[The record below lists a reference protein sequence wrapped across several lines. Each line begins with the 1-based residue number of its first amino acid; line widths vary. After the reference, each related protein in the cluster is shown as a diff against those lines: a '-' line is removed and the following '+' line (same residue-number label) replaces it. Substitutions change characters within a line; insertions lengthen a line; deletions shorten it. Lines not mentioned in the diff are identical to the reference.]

1 MSFSFNE
8 LKRNS
13 SSSFE
18 KLNSE
23 LSKLNSGSQQNSNK
37 DERLWSCQLDKAG
50 NGYAIIRFLPA
61 PAGEDVPFVRL
72 WSHGFKGPGGWY
84 IENSL
89 TTLGQQDPVAEMNTA
104 LWNQGE
110 GSEGRKRVT
119 GQGRDNPGTKRQLSY
134 YSNIYVV
141 SDPANPENEGKVF
154 LFKYGKKIF
163 DKLNDMMNPTFPGE
177 VPVNPFDFWAGAN
190 FVLKIRRVDGYAN
203 FDKSEFEKPAP
214 LADDDKLE
222 AIWKSQYSLQEIVSQ
237 KNFKSYED
245 LQKRLDRALGAPQ
258 QRAAA
263 PRQVVE
269 DEATP
274 PWDAAPAPQFK
285 AAEPRPAPTTTVD
298 DDDEDMAFFKSLAE
312 DD

>member
-13 SSSFE
+13 SDSFD
-18 KLNSE
+18 KLNQE
-23 LSKLNSGSQQNSNK
+23 LTKLNTNQQGGAPGK

-72 WSHGFKGPGGWY
+72 FSHGFKGPGGAWY
-84 IENSL
+84 IENCLS
-89 TTLGQQDPVAEMNTA
+89 TLSAPDPVMEMNNI
-104 LWNQGE
+104 LWNEGE

-119 GQGRDNPGTKRQLSY
+119 GSGRDNPGTKRQLSY

-163 DKLNDMMNPTFPGE
+163 DKLNDMMSPTFPGE
-177 VPVNPFDFWAGAN
+177 TPVNPFNLWEGAN

-214 LADDDKLE
+214 LADDDKME
-222 AIWKSQYSLQEIVSQ
+222 AIWKSQHSLQEIVSPS
-237 KNFKSYED
+237 NFKSYDE
-245 LQKRLDRALGAPQ
+245 LKEKLDRVLSNAPAR
-258 QRAAA
+258 QRKVTEESNDA
-263 PRQVVE
+263 P
-269 DEATP
+269 
-274 PWDAAPAPQFK
+274 WSAPAPQFK
-285 AAEPRPAPTTTVD
+285 AAEPRPAPVATVD
-298 DDDEDMAFFKSLAE
+298 DDDEDMAFFKSLA

>member
-13 SSSFE
+13 SDSFD
-18 KLNSE
+18 KLNQE
-23 LSKLNSGSQQNSNK
+23 LTKLNTNQQGGAPGK

-61 PAGEDVPFVRL
+61 PSGEDVPFVRL
-72 WSHGFKGPGGWY
+72 FSHGFKGPGGAWY
-84 IENSL
+84 IENCLS
-89 TTLGQQDPVAEMNTA
+89 TLSAPDPVMEMNNI
-104 LWNQGE
+104 LWNEGE

-119 GQGRDNPGTKRQLSY
+119 GSGRDNPGTKRQLSY

-163 DKLNDMMNPTFPGE
+163 DKLNDMMSPTFPGE
-177 VPVNPFDFWAGAN
+177 TPVNPFNLWEGAN

-214 LADDDKLE
+214 LADDDKME
-222 AIWKSQYSLQEIVSQ
+222 AIWKSQYSLQEIVSPS
-237 KNFKSYED
+237 NFKTYDE
-245 LQKRLDRALGAPQ
+245 LKEKLDRVLSNAPAR
-258 QRAAA
+258 QRKVTEESNDA
-263 PRQVVE
+263 P
-269 DEATP
+269 
-274 PWDAAPAPQFK
+274 WAAPAPQFK
-285 AAEPRPAPTTTVD
+285 AAEPRPAPVATVD
-298 DDDEDMAFFKSLAE
+298 DDDEDMAFFKSLA

>member
-8 LKRNS
+8 LKRDS
-13 SSSFE
+13 ATSFD
-18 KLNSE
+18 KLTSE
-23 LSKLNSGSQQNSNK
+23 LSKLNSGQQQQGGR

-61 PAGEDVPFVRL
+61 PGGEDVPFVRL
-72 WSHGFKGPGGWY
+72 FTHGFKGPGGWY
-84 IENSL
+84 IENCLS
-89 TTLGQQDPVAEMNTA
+89 TVNTPDPVMEMNNA

-134 YSNIYVV
+134 FSNVYVV

-154 LFKYGKKIF
+154 LFKYGKKIY

-190 FVLKIRRVDGYAN
+190 FALKIRRVDGYAN

-222 AIWKSQYSLQEIVSQ
+222 AIWKSQYSLQDLVSQ
-237 KNFKSYED
+237 KNFKTYDE
-245 LQKRLDRALGAPQ
+245 LKTKLDRVLGNAPAGSN
-258 QRAAA
+258 RA

-269 DEATP
+269 DDTP
-274 PWDAAPAPQFK
+274 PWDTAPQPQFK
-285 AAEPRPAPTTTVD
+285 AAAPRPAPIATAD
-298 DDDEDMAFFKSLAE
+298 DDDEDMAFFKSLA
-312 DD
+312 DDD

>member
-1 MSFSFNE
+1 MSLSFNE

-13 SSSFE
+13 SGSFE
-18 KLNSE
+18 KLNQE
-23 LSKLNSGSQQNSNK
+23 LTKLNSNQNSSSK
-37 DERLWSCQLDKAG
+37 DDRLWSCQLDKAG

-61 PAGEDVPFVRL
+61 PGGEDVPFVRL
-72 WSHGFKGPGGWY
+72 WTHGFKGPGGWY

-89 TTLGQQDPVAEMNTA
+89 TTIGQQDPVAEMNTT

-141 SDPANPENEGKVF
+141 KDPSNPENEGKVF

-163 DKLNDMMNPTFPGE
+163 DKLNDMMNPQFPDE
-177 VPVNPFDFWAGAN
+177 KPVNPFDFWSGAN

-203 FDKSEFEKPAP
+203 FDKSEFESPAP

-222 AIWKSQYSLQEIVSQ
+222 AIWKAQYSLAEIVDQ
-237 KNFKSYED
+237 KNFKSHEK
-245 LQKRLDRALGAPQ
+245 LQEKLNKVLGAPQ
-258 QRAAA
+258 QVAQTQR
-263 PRQVVE
+263 RVVE
-269 DEATP
+269 DDDTP
-274 PWDAAPAPQFK
+274 PWSETPAPQFK
-285 AAEPRPAPTTTVD
+285 SAPAPQAAAAD
-298 DDDEDMAFFKSLAE
+298 DDDEDFAFFKKLAE
-312 DD
+312 DE